1 MVWIKVTIN
10 NCCSD
15 DSNRSTR
22 TAATTDRTRRIRLQ
36 LSKLLGGRYL
46 SGVRQFVVIYATAT
60 TDGGRSVAKRQ
71 IHLSSLWANDHVKAR
86 VYNWDIRLS
95 ANSGLWRVRFANCT
109 RFDESMHGHG
119 RKISRFSFLWLRAS
133 NFTVWLGLDI
143 SLGAKCWKS
152 FYKTAFFRRFVFSFR
167 FM

>member
-1 MVWIKVTIN
+1 MATRRIHETIVIRSMVWIKVTIN

-15 DSNRSTR
+15 DSNRSTQ

-71 IHLSSLWANDHVKAR
+71 IHLSSLWANDHVKAC

-109 RFDESMHGHG
+109 RFDESMHGQDTGEKYQGSHFFG
-119 RKISRFSFLWLRAS
+119 FERATLQ
-133 NFTVWLGLDI
+133 FGW
-143 SLGAKCWKS
+143 A
-152 FYKTAFFRRFVFSFR
+152 
-167 FM
+167 